1 MKKTRLPRRLF
12 LLLLVTFLILPVDS
26 FAFQTKKINTSLHN
40 KTIKE
45 EKISQRL
52 KSQFEKKEYVP
63 FLVKFKEQVDTKKVA
78 SEAAEMA
85 KKQKKSAYQTR
96 LMKRSA
102 VVSELRAT
110 ALSTQRNAQAFLEK
124 QKEKGKV
131 KEFKSFYIVNSMVVT
146 ATKEVMEELAAF
158 PEVDKLLPDEIR
170 KLHRADA
177 GNSSKADTAI
187 EWNIERVGAPAVW
200 NLGIDGSGTVVANI
214 DPVWSGIILR

>member
-1 MKKTRLPRRLF
+1 MKERKGNEKNPIAASVVSPVVGHFSHFTCRLVCISNQKNQHITTQQNHQRRKNQPE
-12 LLLLVTFLILPVDS
+12 V
-26 FAFQTKKINTSLHN
+26 
-40 KTIKE
+40 E
-45 EKISQRL
+45 
-52 KSQFEKKEYVP
+52 VP
-63 FLVKFKEQVDTKKVA
+63 ILVKFKEQVDTKKVA